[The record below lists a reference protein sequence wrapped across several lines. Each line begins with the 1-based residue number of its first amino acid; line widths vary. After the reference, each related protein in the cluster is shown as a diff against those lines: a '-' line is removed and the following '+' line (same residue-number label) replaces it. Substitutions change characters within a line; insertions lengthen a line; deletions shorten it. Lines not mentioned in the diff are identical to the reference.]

1 MKNTAKFVTATIL
14 CLTSY
19 GVSAQS
25 AGAWLVRMGAT
36 KISPQVTSDNMTAPS
51 FYNIGTNIGTRTDV
65 GGDTQ
70 LSGGLTYMYTD
81 HFSVDVPIAL
91 PFKHKLYG
99 DGAIAGAGQIGGV
112 KALPFTVFGQYRF
125 NQATSVFRPYVGL
138 GLTYA
143 YFFDES
149 GSGSLTAMTNPG
161 GAATTLSVESKFA
174 LTPQLGFTYVVTEKW
189 MLDASFSKTYLKTRT
204 SLSTGQ
210 TIDTRLNPNVFSLGL
225 GMKF

>member
-1 MKNTAKFVTATIL
+1 MKTTFKLVCTAIALGTGL
-14 CLTSY
+14 
-19 GVSAQS
+19 S
-25 AGAWLVRMGAT
+25 AGAQTSGTWLARVGT
-36 KISPQVTSDNMTAPS
+36 TNISPQVTSDNMTAPS
-51 FYNIGTNIGTRTDV
+51 FYNIGTTIGTKTDV

-81 HFSVDVPIAL
+81 HFSVDVPIGL

-99 DGAIAGAGQIGGV
+99 DGAIAGAGQIGSV

-125 NQATSVFRPYVGL
+125 NQANSVFRPYLGL

-143 YFFDES
+143 YFFNEK

-161 GAATTLSVESKFA
+161 GAATTLSIESKFA
-174 LTPQLGFTYVVTEKW
+174 LTPQLGFTYVVTDKW

-210 TIDTRLNPNVFSLGL
+210 TIDTRLNPNVLSLGL

>member
-1 MKNTAKFVTATIL
+1 MKNTAKFVTATIF
-14 CLTSY
+14 CLSSY
-19 GVSAQS
+19 SVCAQS
-25 AGAWLVRMGAT
+25 AGAWLVRMGT
-36 KISPQVTSDNMTAPS
+36 TNISPQVTSDKMTAPS
-51 FYNIGTNIGTRTDV
+51 FYNIGTNIGTKTDV

-149 GSGSLTAMTNPG
+149 GSGALTAMTNPG

>member
-99 DGAIAGAGQIGGV
+99 DGAIAGAGQIGGA

>member
-1 MKNTAKFVTATIL
+1 MKKTLKFICTAIVLGTGL
-14 CLTSY
+14 
-19 GVSAQS
+19 S
-25 AGAWLVRMGAT
+25 AGAQTSGTWLVRMGAT
-36 KISPQVTSDNMTAPS
+36 NISPQVTSDNMTAPS
-51 FYNIGTNIGTRTDV
+51 FANTKTDV

-99 DGAIAGAGQIGGV
+99 DGAIAGVGQIGGV

-149 GSGSLTAMTNPG
+149 GSGALTAMTNPG

-210 TIDTRLNPNVFSLGL
+210 TIDTRLNPNVISLGL

>member
-1 MKNTAKFVTATIL
+1 MKKTLKFICTAIVLGTGL
-14 CLTSY
+14 
-19 GVSAQS
+19 S
-25 AGAWLVRMGAT
+25 AGAQTSGTWLVRMGAT
-36 KISPQVTSDNMTAPS
+36 NISPQVTSDNMTAPS
-51 FYNIGTNIGTRTDV
+51 FANTKTDV

-99 DGAIAGAGQIGGV
+99 DGAIAGVGQIGGV

-149 GSGSLTAMTNPG
+149 GSGALTAMTNPG

-174 LTPQLGFTYVVTEKW
+174 LTPQLGFTYVMTEKW